1 MNFWDDYLKNPPF
14 DVMSETTG
22 ATSDSHAV
30 LRRGYQDFDFEE
42 LWDFGSGVSGHAN
55 SAPLP
60 SFVEHGGYTLCG
72 LCIQSGQDMYGPRWS
87 VFDDDIGAG
96 KSDPALLDLHSI
108 SCMVCRRKLMYGL
121 SQIIR
126 RLTFLRDSVEQ
137 RYVEEPPLVHGKEV
151 LDRRLE
157 GSYRSEHVRHLCDAV
172 NDEISPYIVDVATE
186 FERITCPDC
195 IASIAADS
203 VDK

>member
-96 KSDPALLDLHSI
+96 KSDPALLDLHGI
-108 SCMVCRRKLMYGL
+108 SCMVCRRKLMYGVSRIL
-121 SQIIR
+121 R
-126 RLTFLRDSVEQ
+126 RLTYLRDLLGEE
-137 RYVEEPPLVHGKEV
+137 YVQNVPLIHGKEV
-151 LDRRLE
+151 LSRKQE
-157 GSYRSEHVRHLCDAV
+157 GSITSEGFRLHC
-172 NDEISPYIVDVATE
+172 DVASNE
-186 FERITCPDC
+186 INPRLVDAAEEYYLITCPDC
-195 IASIAADS
+195 IAHFAARANNG
-203 VDK
+203 